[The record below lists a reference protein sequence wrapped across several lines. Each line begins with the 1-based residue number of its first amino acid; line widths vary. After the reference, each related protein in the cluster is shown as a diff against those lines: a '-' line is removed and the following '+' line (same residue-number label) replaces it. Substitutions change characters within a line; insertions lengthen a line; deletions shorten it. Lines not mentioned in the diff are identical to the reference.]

1 MTQTRSHR
9 TRSSKQRTTSIN
21 KVTGS
26 SGLGMLLIGIFI
38 GAVLSA
44 LYFGFRENPDTELGG
59 GLRHMME
66 LSRSD
71 AETSEA
77 ETTVAAAPTQEEKT
91 TFDYY
96 NVLPTIESIIP
107 DDVQLDKLEE
117 PKPVAKAEEKKQTD
131 ETKTKKTAA
140 EKAPAVMVD
149 TPEPG
154 SFYVLQAGSFAN
166 FKDADSMKAQL
177 ALSGL
182 QAHVQKVAIEG
193 QGEYFRVRLGPFV
206 NVKKL
211 ASTDQRLADQGIK
224 AVRLKI
230 TKGG

>member
-1 MTQTRSHR
+1 
-9 TRSSKQRTTSIN
+9 
-21 KVTGS
+21 
-26 SGLGMLLIGIFI
+26 MLLIGIFI

-44 LYFGFRENPDTELGG
+44 LYFGMREQPATDLGG
-59 GLRHMME
+59 GLKHMME
-66 LSRSD
+66 LSRTQ
-71 AETSEA
+71 AETEET
-77 ETTVAAAPTQEEKT
+77 ETTTTAAVTQEEST
-91 TFDYY
+91 TFEYY
-96 NVLPTIESIIP
+96 DVLPTIESIIP

-117 PKPVAKAEEKKQTD
+117 PKPIAKVEEKKQTD
-131 ETKTKKTAA
+131 KTETKNTDAQ
-140 EKAPAVMVD
+140 KAPATKVE

-166 FKDADSMKAQL
+166 YKDADAMKAQL
-177 ALSGL
+177 ALNGL

-211 ASTDQRLADQGIK
+211 AATDKQLADQGIK
-224 AVRLKI
+224 AVRLKV

>member
-1 MTQTRSHR
+1 MTQARSYR
-9 TRSSKQRTTSIN
+9 TRSNKHRNTLIN
-21 KVTGS
+21 KSSGS

-44 LYFGFRENPDTELGG
+44 LYFGMREQPTTGLGG

-66 LSRSD
+66 ISR
-71 AETSEA
+71 TEA
-77 ETTVAAAPTQEEKT
+77 ETEETKAPTSTAIAQEEKT

-117 PKPVAKAEEKKQTD
+117 PKPVAKAEEKRQTD
-131 ETKTKKTAA
+131 KTETKKTDV
-140 EKAPAVMVD
+140 EKAPATKVE

-154 SFYVLQAGSFAN
+154 SFYVLQAGSFTN
-166 FKDADSMKAQL
+166 YKDADAMKAQL
-177 ALSGL
+177 ALNGL
-182 QAHVQKVAIEG
+182 QSHVQKVAIEG

-211 ASTDQRLADQGIK
+211 SVTDKQLADQGIK

>member
-1 MTQTRSHR
+1 MTQARPNR

-21 KVTGS
+21 KASGS

-44 LYFGFRENPDTELGG
+44 LYFGFREQPPTELGG
-59 GLRHMME
+59 GLKHMME

-71 AETSEA
+71 AETKEP
-77 ETTVAAAPTQEEKT
+77 ETAAPTPEEKT

-117 PKPVAKAEEKKQTD
+117 PKPIAKVEEKKQT
-131 ETKTKKTAA
+131 EATATKKADPEKATAA
-140 EKAPAVMVD
+140 KVEA
-149 TPEPG
+149 PEPG

-166 FKDADSMKAQL
+166 FKDADGMKAQL

-211 ASTDQRLADQGIK
+211 AATDQRLADQGIK